1 MFSGAGVAA
10 VPQIASQALAAQA
23 MRLCGGAA
31 AAAESVGAHE
41 IGRRAVVVTVVV
53 GGLVRVVCRHAADI
67 PAAGQDVI
75 TMPSDRCE
83 TSPVLSVSFQ
93 DVQRTYTG
101 RLAQLD

>member
-10 VPQIASQALAAQA
+10 VPQIPSQALAAQA

-31 AAAESVGAHE
+31 AAAESIGAHE
-41 IGRRAVVVTVVV
+41 IDRRAVVVTVVV
-53 GGLVRVVCRHAADI
+53 GGLVHVVCRHAPDI
-67 PAAGQDVI
+67 PAVGQDVI
-75 TMPSDRCE
+75 TMPLDRCE

-93 DVQRTYTG
+93 DVQGTYTG